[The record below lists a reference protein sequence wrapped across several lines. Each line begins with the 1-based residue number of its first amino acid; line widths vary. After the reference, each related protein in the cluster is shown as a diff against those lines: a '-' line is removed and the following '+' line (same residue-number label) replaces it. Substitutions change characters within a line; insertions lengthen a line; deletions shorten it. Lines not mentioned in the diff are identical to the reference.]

1 MNIPIPQNLRKTK
14 QLDKQCEEKGNF
26 VRQILSTMSVEKK
39 KNSVIRSKIEQSFN
53 FRLHFNM
60 PGINVSRILDSKEVM
75 LTPLSALMHT
85 KIQAKLNPV
94 LFSSVLLVVAQS
106 TLFFVL

>member
-1 MNIPIPQNLRKTK
+1 MWK
-14 QLDKQCEEKGNF
+14 
-26 VRQILSTMSVEKK
+26 KK

>member
-39 KNSVIRSKIEQSFN
+39 KKTA
-53 FRLHFNM
+53 L
-60 PGINVSRILDSKEVM
+60 LEV
-75 LTPLSALMHT
+75 
-85 KIQAKLNPV
+85 KLNKA
-94 LFSSVLLVVAQS
+94 SISDCTS
-106 TLFFVL
+106 TCLE

>member
-14 QLDKQCEEKGNF
+14 QLDNQCEEKGNF

>member
-1 MNIPIPQNLRKTK
+1 
-14 QLDKQCEEKGNF
+14 
-26 VRQILSTMSVEKK
+26 
-39 KNSVIRSKIEQSFN
+39 
-53 FRLHFNM
+53 M